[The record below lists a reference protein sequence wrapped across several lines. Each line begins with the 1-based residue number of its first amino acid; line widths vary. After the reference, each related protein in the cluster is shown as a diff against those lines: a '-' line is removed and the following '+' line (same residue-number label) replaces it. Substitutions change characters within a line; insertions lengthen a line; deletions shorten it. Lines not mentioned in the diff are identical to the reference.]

1 VDSPLAINATGVF
14 RVHPECYDEEY
25 LATMVTDSDHDPLC
39 FDRLRYVRSSD
50 GSRALNTLEKP
61 AVIISASGMC
71 EGGRILHHLK
81 HHATR
86 PESILL
92 FVSFQAEHTL
102 GRKILEGK
110 SPVRIYGEQY
120 EIMASV
126 RKAEGYS
133 AHADRAGLL
142 RWATRVQEKGNVKHI
157 FLVHGEE
164 EGLTALAA
172 GLEDGGAEDVQIPE
186 RGQSFDL

>member
-1 VDSPLAINATGVF
+1 
-14 RVHPECYDEEY
+14 
-25 LATMVTDSDHDPLC
+25 
-39 FDRLRYVRSSD
+39 
-50 GSRALNTLEKP
+50 LNTRDEP

-86 PESILL
+86 PESIVL

-102 GRKILEGK
+102 GRRIMNGDN
-110 SPVRIYGEQY
+110 PVRIYGEYY
-120 EIMASV
+120 EIAASV

-133 AHADRAGLL
+133 AHADRDGLL
-142 RWATRVQEKGNVKHI
+142 RWASRVQESGNVRQI
-157 FLVHGEE
+157 FLVHGEH

-172 GLEDGGAEDVQIPE
+172 GLEDGGAADVRIPE
-186 RGQSFDL
+186 RGQKFDL